1 MDVACLQVPNFLVA
15 LARREHPELARRP
28 IVVGG
33 APEEHA
39 RVTACSAEAV
49 KAGVTIGTTLRRA
62 LALCPTAV
70 FLPMQ
75 EGFARA
81 EAERLAGI
89 IRMRSPIVEVIEPG
103 HIHFEVRGLPRL
115 VGLTDPAYL
124 AELHESVAGE
134 TGLSARIGAAG
145 GLFAAHAAS
154 AILDFGF
161 GILDSPSSPG
171 DRPDRDAGR
180 PPIQNPKSKI
190 QNTLVVAAGRERD
203 FLARVPIEVL
213 PVEPLMHQRLRLLGL
228 ERVGQVAAIPL
239 SAMQAQFGPDGR
251 RAWDLAN
258 GRDDSRIIPQREETR
273 VTEEIELPAP
283 AVTSGPLVAGTQA
296 LLERAL
302 AHPDLR
308 GQTLR
313 RLDWW
318 LNLES
323 GEQVSRRFVFREPTS
338 DARQMLFVV
347 SGKIERLQLDAAA
360 AGIGLALSGLCSEY
374 AHQQTL
380 WQVGHRRQR
389 ELEQSIA
396 QLNARVGGP
405 QVFRVVEVQPWSRI
419 PERQQALVAFG
430 S

>member
-39 RVTACSAEAV
+39 RVTACSNEAAA
-49 KAGVTIGTTLRRA
+49 AGVTVGTTLRRA

-70 FLPMQ
+70 FLPVQ

-81 EAERLAGI
+81 EAERLAGV
-89 IRMRSPIVEVIEPG
+89 IRMRSPLVEVVDPG
-103 HIHFEVRGLPRL
+103 HIHFEVRGLAKL
-115 VGLTDPAYL
+115 IGLPEPAYL
-124 AELHESVAGE
+124 NELWETVAGE
-134 TGLSARIGAAG
+134 TGLPARIGAAG
-145 GLFAAHAAS
+145 GLFAAHAAA
-154 AILDFGF
+154 AILDRGF
-161 GILDSPSSPG
+161 SLLDAQAAC
-171 DRPDRDAGR
+171 AGPVD
-180 PPIQNPKSKI
+180 PPAAPTGNRKSVA
-190 QNTLVVAAGRERD
+190 NTLLVAPGRERD
-203 FLARVPIEVL
+203 FLARVPVEVL
-213 PVEPLMHQRLRLLGL
+213 PIDPLMHQRLRLLGL

-258 GRDDSRIIPQREETR
+258 GRDESRIIPEREETR

-283 AVTSGPLVAGTQA
+283 AVSSGPLIAGTQA
-296 LLERAL
+296 LIERAL
-302 AHPDLR
+302 AHPDVR

-318 LNLES
+318 LTLES

-347 SGKIERLQLDAAA
+347 SGKIERLQLEAPVT
-360 AGIGLALSGLCSEY
+360 GMGVTLSGLCSEY

-389 ELEQSIA
+389 ELEQAIA

>member
-39 RVTACSAEAV
+39 RVTACSNEAEA
-49 KAGVTIGTTLRRA
+49 AGVTIGTTLRRA

-70 FLPMQ
+70 FLPVQ

-89 IRMRSPIVEVIEPG
+89 IRMRSPLVEVVDPG
-103 HIHFEVRGLPRL
+103 HIHFEVRGLAKL
-115 VGLTDPAYL
+115 LGLSEPAYL
-124 AELHESVAGE
+124 HELWESVAGE
-134 TGLSARIGAAG
+134 TGLPARIGAAG
-145 GLFAAHAAS
+145 GLFAAHAAA
-154 AILDFGF
+154 AILERGF
-161 GILDSPSSPG
+161 SLLGLPLPAETG
-171 DRPDRDAGR
+171 RERPTEQR
-180 PPIQNPKSKI
+180 KS
-190 QNTLVVAAGRERD
+190 NSEHTLLVAPGRERD
-203 FLARVPIEVL
+203 FLARVPVEVL

-258 GRDDSRIIPQREETR
+258 GRDHSRIIPEREETR
-273 VTEEIELPAP
+273 ITEEIELPAP
-283 AVTSGPLVAGTQA
+283 AVSSGPLIAGTQA
-296 LLERAL
+296 LIERAL
-302 AHPDLR
+302 AHPDVR
-308 GQTLR
+308 GQTIR

-318 LNLES
+318 LALES

-347 SGKIERLQLDAAA
+347 SGKVERLQIEAAA
-360 AGIGLALSGLCSEY
+360 TGIGVTLSGLCSEY

-389 ELEQSIA
+389 ELEQAIA
-396 QLNARVGGP
+396 QLNARAGGP

>member
-70 FLPMQ
+70 FLPVQ

-89 IRMRSPIVEVIEPG
+89 IRMRSPIVEVIDPG
-103 HIHFEVRGLPRL
+103 HIHFEVRGLPKL

-154 AILDFGF
+154 AILDLGF
-161 GILDSPSSPG
+161 TLTNLPL
-171 DRPDRDAGR
+171 
-180 PPIQNPKSKI
+180 PPTEPAQPTIENRKSKI
-190 QNTLVVAAGRERD
+190 HTTLVVASGRERD

-273 VTEEIELPAP
+273 ITEEIELPAP
-283 AVTSGPLVAGTQA
+283 AVTSGPLIAGTQA

-360 AGIGLALSGLCSEY
+360 AGIGIALSGLCSEY

-396 QLNARVGGP
+396 QLNARTGGP